1 MSKQFIRVLCDVQ
14 CNWSGEI
21 PRYRLYVNDELFAER
36 NYVWINEQY
45 LEELIQID
53 ATTGEYPIRYELLA
67 HDNAELIVSNMRID
81 YGNAEINNGIL
92 KVNHEI

>member
-14 CNWSGEI
+14 CNWSGPA
-21 PRYRLYVNDELFAER
+21 PRYRVFVNDELFAER
-36 NYVWINEQY
+36 SYNWQDSY

-67 HDNAELIVSNMRID
+67 HENAQLTVTNMRVAH
-81 YGNAEINNGIL
+81 GNAEINDGVL
-92 KVNHEI
+92 RVNHEI